1 MAAEAGA
8 VVPGD
13 AEEWAREGCTLIVV
27 GRGREVI
34 GLLGLR
40 DPLKPG
46 AAEAVARAR
55 AQGLLP
61 LLITGDNA
69 TTARVLAA
77 EVGIDEVLAEVL
89 PGDKAARV
97 KALQAS
103 GRRVAMV
110 GDGVNDAPALAQADV
125 GIAMATGTDAAI
137 QSASLTLLGGDVGRL
152 PQAFRLAR
160 RTMSTIRQNLFWAF
174 IYNVIG
180 IPVAAGLFYPWTGW
194 LLNPVFAGAAMALS
208 SVSVVSN
215 SLRLRAARL

>member
-1 MAAEAGA
+1 MAEESGARLPAEAGKW
-8 VVPGD
+8 
-13 AEEWAREGCTLIVV
+13 AEEGYTLIVV
-27 GRGREVI
+27 GRGAEVI
-34 GLLGLR
+34 GLLGVR

-46 AAEAVARAR
+46 AADAVARLKAR
-55 AQGLLP
+55 GIEP

-69 TTARVLAA
+69 ATARALAT
-77 EVGIDEVLAEVL
+77 EVGINEVMAEVL

-97 KALQAS
+97 RELQAS
-103 GRRVAMV
+103 GRKVAMI

-137 QSASLTLLGGDVGRL
+137 QSASVTLLGGDVARL
-152 PQAFRLAR
+152 PQALRLSR
-160 RTMSTIRQNLFWAF
+160 RTMATIRQNLFWAF

-180 IPVAAGLFYPWTGW
+180 IPLAAGLFYPWTGW

-215 SLRLRAARL
+215 SLRLRAVRL